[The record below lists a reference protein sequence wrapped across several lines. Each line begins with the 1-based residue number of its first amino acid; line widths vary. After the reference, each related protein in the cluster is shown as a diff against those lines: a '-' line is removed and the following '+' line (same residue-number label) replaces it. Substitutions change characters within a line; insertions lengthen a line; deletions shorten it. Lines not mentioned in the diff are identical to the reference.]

1 MRYTTGIPQDKKV
14 KLIAKASDTIKE
26 NKEY

>member
-26 NKEY
+26 NK